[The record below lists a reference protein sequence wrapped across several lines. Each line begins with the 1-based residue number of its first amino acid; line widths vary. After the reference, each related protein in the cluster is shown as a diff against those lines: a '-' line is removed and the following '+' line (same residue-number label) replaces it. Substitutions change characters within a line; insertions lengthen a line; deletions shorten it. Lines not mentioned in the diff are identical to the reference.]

1 MAALSKGAAGEVLA
15 ARFLREKG
23 YQILTSN
30 YRCRLGEVDII
41 ARDGAYIAFVEV
53 KTRRSDGM
61 YAPREAVTAAKQQRL
76 IRTAALY
83 LMNESV
89 EGQPRFD
96 VVEVVTDPQDPMRAV
111 EICHI
116 PGAYEAGGLDAAF

>member
-41 ARDGAYIAFVEV
+41 ARDGAYIACVEV

>member
-41 ARDGAYIAFVEV
+41 AR
-53 KTRRSDGM
+53 
-61 YAPREAVTAAKQQRL
+61 
-76 IRTAALY
+76 
-83 LMNESV
+83 
-89 EGQPRFD
+89 EGS
-96 VVEVVTDPQDPMRAV
+96 
-111 EICHI
+111 
-116 PGAYEAGGLDAAF
+116 

>member
-96 VVEVVTDPQDPMRAV
+96 VVEILAPQGMDTRAPVVR
-111 EICHI
+111 HI
-116 PGAYEAGGLDAAF
+116 ENAF

>member
-1 MAALSKGAAGEVLA
+1 MAAPSKGAAGEVLA
-15 ARFLREKG
+15 ARYLRDKG
-23 YQILTSN
+23 YQILASN

-41 ARDGAYIAFVEV
+41 AKEGPYIAFVEV

-61 YAPREAVTAAKQQRL
+61 YAPKEAVTAAKQQRL

-89 EGQPRFD
+89 DGQPRFD
-96 VVEVVTDPQDPMRAV
+96 VIEIVTDPQNPLRALQ
-111 EICHI
+111 IHHI
-116 PGAYEAGGLDAAF
+116 PGAFEAGNLDAAF

>member
-41 ARDGAYIAFVEV
+41 ARDGSYIAFVEV

-83 LMNESV
+83 
-89 EGQPRFD
+89 